1 MKAPRK
7 RRGKWML
14 DKQCKRRGRKNK
26 SRREKK
32 SHQKGREGVEE
43 VENKGVE
50 YGRQLLFLQ
59 TLHVFLLLPAAFLC
73 RDLRKKSIYFSIKV
87 LCLYRYN
94 TPISYK
100 RRILTELIQY

>member
-7 RRGKWML
+7 HRGQWML
-14 DKQCKRRGRKNK
+14 DKQCKRTGGENK

-50 YGRQLLFLQ
+50 
-59 TLHVFLLLPAAFLC
+59 
-73 RDLRKKSIYFSIKV
+73 
-87 LCLYRYN
+87 
-94 TPISYK
+94 
-100 RRILTELIQY
+100 